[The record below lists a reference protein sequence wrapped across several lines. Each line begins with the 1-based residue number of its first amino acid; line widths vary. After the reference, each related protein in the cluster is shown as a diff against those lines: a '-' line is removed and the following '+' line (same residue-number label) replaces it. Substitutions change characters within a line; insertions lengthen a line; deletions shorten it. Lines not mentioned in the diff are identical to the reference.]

1 MKGMSISW
9 SDFEKID
16 LRVGTII
23 EASVNKHAKKAAY
36 ILTIDFGELGIKKS
50 SAQITEV
57 YTEKQLVGI
66 QVICVVNFP
75 PKQIAKVVSEC
86 LVLGVVNENK
96 GVVLLTTEQQVNN
109 GLKIS

>member
-66 QVICVVNFP
+66 QVICV
-75 PKQIAKVVSEC
+75 EC